1 MPTISKQIIAAAALA
16 GASIAVATPASA
28 AGFWETLFSVPQRP
42 AVTPMPESDPLRM
55 TVRPK
60 RKKTTAKLDGA
71 TKDVK
76 EGPKT
81 PLSKPM
87 EYANDPFWYLRD
99 ETLKKG
105 DIIVLKNRVVVFDGG
120 ARAYANFAGFQSS
133 PLLSNKA
140 KSQLK
145 YLVSAP
151 KDNYTVWEPFQSIS
165 NRNASA
171 SAELSERMR

>member
-1 MPTISKQIIAAAALA
+1 MAAATLAVASFALA
-16 GASIAVATPASA
+16 APAQA
-28 AGFWETLFSVPQRP
+28 AGFWETLFGVPQRR
-42 AVTPMPESDPLRM
+42 AVAPLPEGNPLHM

-60 RKKTTAKLDGA
+60 RKKAAVKLDGT

-76 EGPKT
+76 DGPKT

-105 DIIVLKNRVVVFDGG
+105 DIVVLKDRVVVFDGG
-120 ARAYANFAGFQSS
+120 ARAYANFASFQTSR
-133 PLLSNKA
+133 LLSAKA

-145 YLVSAP
+145 YLVSTP
-151 KDNYTVWEPFQSIS
+151 RDNYTVWEPVQAIGD
-165 NRNASA
+165 RNAAA